1 MMNQPADTAPTISSP
16 PSSPPSGS
24 AWEVFITFL
33 KLGLTSFGGPV
44 AHLGYFHKELV
55 EKRRWLDDAL
65 YAQLLAVCQFLPGPA
80 SSQLGF
86 ALGLTRAGWLGA
98 ISAFVAF
105 TMPSALLLFVFAM
118 LIGEVQSDGLSV
130 VVDGLKLVAV
140 VIVADAVWGMW
151 QKLCDGRLTRVV
163 AIIVAVSFLLMAVLG
178 YASPVWQIAAI
189 VLAGLL
195 GVWLRPEIP
204 SSVTAAEGLRLR
216 YGRRLGVVFLLLFL
230 GLLLLTLPDVRQP
243 AAVAMAQDFYQA
255 GALVFGGGHVVLP
268 LLEAN
273 TVGAGVVSADDFL
286 AGYGAAQ
293 AVPGPLFTFA
303 AYLGALLPAGSTP
316 ELQALIAIIAVF
328 LPGFLLLLGVLPFWV
343 QLSRY
348 AAVRHA
354 LVTVSAAVVGLLLAT
369 LVTPVAS
376 SAVSDLT
383 DVLIVVLGFALL
395 RGWGAAVGLP
405 ALRLSPLTLVLW
417 CVVLTLV
424 SAQLSLL

>member
-1 MMNQPADTAPTISSP
+1 MIKHQHDTASSQ
-16 PSSPPSGS
+16 PSGS
-24 AWEVFITFL
+24 SWEVFITFL

-55 EKRRWLDDAL
+55 EKRRWLSDAQ
-65 YAQLLAVCQFLPGPA
+65 YAQLLALCQFLPGPA

-105 TMPSALLLFVFAM
+105 TMPSALLLFAFAM
-118 LIGEVQSDGLSV
+118 LIGEVQSAGLSV

-151 QKLCDGRLTRVV
+151 QKLCDARLTRAV
-163 AIIVAVSFLLMAVLG
+163 ALIVAVFLLLMPVLG
-178 YASPVWQIAAI
+178 YASPGWQIAVI

-204 SSVTAAEGLRLR
+204 SSVAAAEGLNLR
-216 YGRRLGVVFLLLFL
+216 YGRRLGLLLLLLFL
-230 GLLLLTLPDVRQP
+230 GLLLLTLPEVRQQ
-243 AAVAMAQDFYQA
+243 AGVSMAQDFYQA

-303 AYLGALLPAGSTP
+303 AYLGALMPTGSGLTVSAPA
-316 ELQALIAIIAVF
+316 LQALIAIIAVF
-328 LPGFLLLLGVLPFWV
+328 LPGFLLLLGVLPFWA
-343 QLSRY
+343 QMSRY
-348 AAVRHA
+348 VAVRHA
-354 LVTVSAAVVGLLLAT
+354 LVTVNAAVVGLLLAT

-376 SAVSDLT
+376 SAVRDLA
-383 DVLIVVLGFALL
+383 DVLIVVSGFALL

-405 ALRLSPLTLVLW
+405 AMRLSPLTVVLW
-417 CVVLTLV
+417 CVALTLLG
-424 SAQLSLL
+424 ALL